1 MADVKIERREGRL
14 KTALRENL
22 KRRKAQA
29 RGREGGGHDAAAVGG
44 EGLTTPGAPKTRAE

>member
-1 MADVKIERREGRL
+1 MANGKAGGREDRL
-14 KTALRENL
+14 KAALRENL